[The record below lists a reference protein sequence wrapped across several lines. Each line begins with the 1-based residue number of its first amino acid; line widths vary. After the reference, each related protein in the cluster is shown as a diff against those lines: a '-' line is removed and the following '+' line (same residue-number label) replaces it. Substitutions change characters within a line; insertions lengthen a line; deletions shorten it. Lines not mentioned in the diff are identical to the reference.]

1 MNKILY
7 KTLPSAL
14 FLIFLLLIACN
25 STPKNEID
33 MQDENKTISLDT
45 LSNNDTS
52 DIIPDS
58 IILPEVHDEGI
69 GIQLPGLFRG
79 YEPSDFDDLIN
90 GSWYELFYDSK
101 VDKFFLTEGMAR
113 VTKEMDDCLGDS
125 STYISSKH
133 EIEPM
138 LFIKGL
144 DEPLFKINSLVLK
157 QHMIWPG
164 QSMTF
169 TFNNQNY
176 ALEAEGSVLSS
187 EPVHSNDNSIATWQ
201 NVINYRLNLTSNVYG
216 NVKKQLLI
224 AIPSFN
230 NTFVQVLFVG
240 DLDNDGKPDF
250 IFDISRDY
258 EEKAVILMLSSRAK
272 GDEFV
277 RCVGESSYQFDC

>member
-7 KTLPSAL
+7 KALCPTLLLS
-14 FLIFLLLIACN
+14 FLLMMGCGLA
-25 STPKNEID
+25 SKNEQNL
-33 MQDENKTISLDT
+33 QDENKTTSLDS
-45 LSNNDTS
+45 LSNNNTS

-58 IILPEVHDEGI
+58 IILPEVYDEGI
-69 GIQLPGLFRG
+69 EIQLPGLFRRN
-79 YEPSDFDDLIN
+79 EPSDFEDLVH

-101 VDKFFLTEGMAR
+101 VDEFYLIEGLAR

-133 EIEPM
+133 EVEPM

-164 QSMTF
+164 QSLTF

-176 ALEAEGSVLSS
+176 ALEAEGHVQSD
-187 EPVHSNDNSIATWQ
+187 EPVHNNDNSFDKWQ
-201 NVINYRLNLTSNVYG
+201 NIINYRLNLTSNAYG
-216 NVKKQLLI
+216 NVKKQLLV

-230 NTFVQVLFVG
+230 NTFVQVLFIG
-240 DLDNDGKPDF
+240 DIDNDGKPDF
-250 IFDISRDY
+250 VFDISRDY

-272 GDEFV
+272 GNEIV

>member
-14 FLIFLLLIACN
+14 LLIFLLLMACN

-33 MQDENKTISLDT
+33 LQDENKTISLDT